1 MPRTVTERSLNETIV
16 KRAAHLRLKALT
28 LARDMKAG
36 SFRSLYRGQGI
47 EFSGVREYLYGDD
60 VRAIDRNVSARMGK
74 PFIKMFQEERELV
87 TFIVLD
93 CSSSMSFSSR
103 MVSETASLA
112 ALAGD
117 CGGCPVG
124 AVIFAGDILF
134 SCAPRQGAVMP
145 LLSRFDSMCNADKDG
160 RFSAMNGTIGS
171 ALPQALSGAAKLLKK
186 RALVFVISDFRVSG
200 WERPFSLLCAK
211 HDVIAL
217 RVTNPLSESQPPV
230 LRVTFIDPE
239 TGLTQTLPTSN
250 ARFRREW
257 KADNEMRSARHI
269 EAVVSRGG
277 YPLEIS
283 ADDDPFVSLSRFFA
297 ARGDS

>member
-1 MPRTVTERSLNETIV
+1 
-16 KRAAHLRLKALT
+16 
-28 LARDMKAG
+28 MKAG

-134 SCAPRQGAVMP
+134 SCVPRHGAVMP
-145 LLSRFDSMCNADKDG
+145 LLSRFDSMCNAFPDKDG
-160 RFSAMNGTIGS
+160 GGFSARDGSVTIGS

-186 RALVFVISDFRVSG
+186 RALVFVISDFRVGG

-217 RVTNPLSESQPPV
+217 RVTNPFSESLPPV

-257 KADNEMRSARHI
+257 KSDNEMRSARWL
-269 EAVVSRGG
+269 ETVVSRGG
-277 YPLEIS
+277 YPLELS
-283 ADDDPFVSLSRFFA
+283 ASDDPFVSLSRFFA
-297 ARGDS
+297 AQGDS